1 VRSILLN
8 WRLCLARCDVRK
20 VTRSMTSVGQGC
32 MSNDEIEGRLAALEV
47 FTMTAFGLYLANAR
61 NDPDYSKAGVLLD
74 HTRAAVTSLA
84 TALPAEAQKAA
95 NDYADH
101 LISVL
106 QENLRSLRGEGGQS
120 H

>member
-1 VRSILLN
+1 
-8 WRLCLARCDVRK
+8 
-20 VTRSMTSVGQGC
+20 

-61 NDPDYSKAGVLLD
+61 NDPDYSKAGALLD

-84 TALPAEAQKAA
+84 TALPAGAQKAA

-101 LISVL
+101 LISVVK
-106 QENLRSLRGEGGQS
+106 ENLRSLRGEGGQS